1 MMGVF
6 TEIFFGTDLSIVL
19 ISFIYLNCHWLLV
32 MFFAHV
38 VDICGLLL
46 LLLLSLSLLL
56 LLLLLLC
63 HFISF
68 AQTVLNAEIFP
79 SGEVQLV
86 AKGQEDAFTLP
97 V

>member
-19 ISFIYLNCHWLLV
+19 ISFIDLNCHWLLV

-46 LLLLSLSLLL
+46 LLLLLSLS

>member
-1 MMGVF
+1 
-6 TEIFFGTDLSIVL
+6 
-19 ISFIYLNCHWLLV
+19 

>member
-19 ISFIYLNCHWLLV
+19 ISFIDLNCHWLLV

-46 LLLLSLSLLL
+46 LLLLSLSL

>member
-56 LLLLLLC
+56 LLLC

>member
-19 ISFIYLNCHWLLV
+19 ISFIDLNCHWLLV

-46 LLLLSLSLLL
+46 LLLLLLSLS

>member
-46 LLLLSLSLLL
+46 LLLLLSLS

-68 AQTVLNAEIFP
+68 AQTVLTAEIFP